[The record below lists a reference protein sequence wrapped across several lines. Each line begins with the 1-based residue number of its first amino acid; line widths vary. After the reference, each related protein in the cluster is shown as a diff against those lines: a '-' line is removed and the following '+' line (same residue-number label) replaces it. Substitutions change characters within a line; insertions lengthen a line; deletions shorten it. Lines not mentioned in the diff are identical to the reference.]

1 MRLAF
6 LLLLWMNTALAAPFA
21 VQVGETRLA
30 LDPPPGFAD
39 AQFTGSPRL
48 AEIAE
53 SMTAASNRILLFALE
68 DADLRR
74 FMIGDS
80 VELRRSALAVTPRAM
95 QGEQLSLTAF
105 KAFAAESLRGEGAE
119 AAPRGDLLAYL
130 DSRPQGLPSPIAPL
144 RSDPDVMSALLAT
157 RMPSPRDAPPRYLVS
172 SHTLLLVRGKAL
184 DLSVFC
190 RYQGPADLEWLRA
203 ATERWIDELR
213 RLNSR

>member
-1 MRLAF
+1 
-6 LLLLWMNTALAAPFA
+6 MNTALAAPFA

-48 AEIAE
+48 SEIAE

-95 QGEQLSLTAF
+95 QREQLSLTAF
-105 KAFAAESLRGEGAE
+105 KAFAAESLRGESAE

-130 DSRPQGLPSPIAPL
+130 DSQPQGLSSPIAPL
-144 RSDPDVMSALLAT
+144 RSEPDVMSALVAT
-157 RMPSPRDAPPRYLVS
+157 RMPSPRADAPPRYLLS

-190 RYQGPADLEWLRA
+190 RYQGAADLQWLRA
-203 ATERWIDELR
+203 ATERWIEELR

>member
-1 MRLAF
+1 
-6 LLLLWMNTALAAPFA
+6 MNTALAAPFA
-21 VQVGETRLA
+21 VQVGETRVA
-30 LDPPPGFAD
+30 LDAPPGFSD

-53 SMTAASNRILLFALE
+53 SMTPASNRILLFALE

-74 FMIGDS
+74 FMTGDS

-95 QGEQLSLTAF
+95 EREQLSLAAF
-105 KAFAAESLRGEGAE
+105 KAFAAESLRGESAE

-130 DSRPQGLPSPIAPL
+130 DSRPQGLASPIAPL
-144 RSDPDVMSALLAT
+144 RSEPELVSALLAT
-157 RMPSPRDAPPRYLVS
+157 RMSAPRPEAPPRYLVS

-190 RYQGPADLEWLRA
+190 RYQGAADLAWLRA

>member
-1 MRLAF
+1 
-6 LLLLWMNTALAAPFA
+6 MNTALAAPFA

-48 AEIAE
+48 SEIAE

-95 QGEQLSLTAF
+95 QREQLSLTAF
-105 KAFAAESLRGEGAE
+105 KAFAAESLRGESAE

-130 DSRPQGLPSPIAPL
+130 DSQPQGLSSPIAPL
-144 RSDPDVMSALLAT
+144 RSEPDVMSALVAT

-190 RYQGPADLEWLRA
+190 RYKGPADLEWLRA
-203 ATERWIDELR
+203 ATERWVDELR

>member
-1 MRLAF
+1 
-6 LLLLWMNTALAAPFA
+6 MNTALAAPFA

-30 LDPPPGFAD
+30 LDAPPGFAD

-68 DADLRR
+68 DADLKRFTIGDPIERRR
-74 FMIGDS
+74 FVI
-80 VELRRSALAVTPRAM
+80 AVTPRAM
-95 QGEQLSLTAF
+95 EREQLSLATF
-105 KAFAAESLRGEGAE
+105 KAFAAESLRGESAA
-119 AAPRGDLLAYL
+119 AAPRGDLAAYL
-130 DSRPQGLPSPIAPL
+130 DSQPQGLASPIAPL
-144 RSDPDVMSALLAT
+144 RGEPDVMSALLAT